1 MQLTSSATSSSDRA
15 RSVRGTPIAL
25 GVTWFLLLLIPQNFT
40 DLQPIWTIAVQGA
53 TALGAALGVISLA
66 RRSPRLLAQLLI
78 VGAILCLVVVLAS
91 GQFLPVAFMFAPVI
105 AGVSLGLSSNTS
117 AQLVVLVAAFAA
129 IVGSV
134 VVDLLVGGPIT
145 SGLFGTP
152 HRIGALTESRPRGFL
167 GQPVPS
173 GVAIAALSTSLIAA
187 VQGFPSA
194 SRRRFWTVA
203 TLAIGFAS
211 IIATGTRSALILLVL
226 GIALVL
232 WRGPRHTAK
241 SNKLGSVATVVAL
254 AALAIALWPR
264 ISANLGG
271 LRAFSFDTL
280 SGSESA
286 INREYAWTILGQ
298 WAQHCD
304 DACKL
309 VGAGPRGLQL
319 ELLTFAGYN
328 GLATVDNF
336 FVTLLW
342 DFGILGLVAVALGLI
357 LTARYLF
364 ISRASTVGAAPLIVL
379 ATSGIFF
386 DTFYTA
392 PLVALLGL
400 FIGLTLSNNPTR
412 SDKIPVRR
420 ALAKDK
426 QR

>member
-1 MQLTSSATSSSDRA
+1 MQLTSSATSSSERA
-15 RSVRGTPIAL
+15 RSLRGTPIVL
-25 GVTWFLLLLIPQNFT
+25 GVAWFLLLIVPQNFA
-40 DLQPIWTIAVQGA
+40 DLQPIWSTVVQGA
-53 TALGAALGVISLA
+53 TALGAAIGVVSLA
-66 RRSPRLLAQLLI
+66 RRSPRLLAQLLL
-78 VGAILCLVVVLAS
+78 VGTVLCLVSVLAS

-105 AGVSLGLSSNTS
+105 AGASLGVSSKAT
-117 AQLVVLVAAFAA
+117 AQLVAIVVAFAA

-134 VVDLLVGGPIT
+134 IVDLLIGGPFA
-145 SGLFGTP
+145 SGLFGAP

-187 VQGFPSA
+187 VQDLRSA
-194 SRRRFWTVA
+194 SSRRLWTVS

-211 IIATGTRSALILLVL
+211 IIVTGTRSALILLVL
-226 GIALVL
+226 GIALVM
-232 WRGPRHTAK
+232 WRGPRHTGR
-241 SNKLGSVATVVAL
+241 SNKLGSVATFAAV
-254 AALAIALWPR
+254 AALAIAFWPR
-264 ISANLGG
+264 ISANIGG
-271 LRAFSFDTL
+271 LRAFSFDSL

-304 DACKL
+304 LACKL

-328 GLATVDNF
+328 GLATVDNL

-342 DFGILGLVAVALGLI
+342 DFGVLGLVAVGLGLFV
-357 LTARYLF
+357 TARHLF
-364 ISRASTVGAAPLIVL
+364 TSRASTVGSAPLIVL
-379 ATSGIFF
+379 ATSGVFF

-400 FIGLTLSNNPTR
+400 FVGLTISNIPDR
-412 SDKIPVRR
+412 SSKIPIGQTK
-420 ALAKDK
+420 AKDL
-426 QR
+426 RR